1 MLQNTLLLLYSKIEQ
16 NAIFE
21 EHSEWGDMW
30 SQLVSDEEVVPEDEE
45 SEAIQEYQDSLDY
58 LGIKED
64 E

>member
-1 MLQNTLLLLYSKIEQ
+1 
-16 NAIFE
+16 
-21 EHSEWGDMW
+21 MW
-30 SQLVSDEEVVPEDEE
+30 SQLVSDEEVPEDEE

>member
-1 MLQNTLLLLYSKIEQ
+1 MLQNTLLLLYSKLEQ

-30 SQLVSDEEVVPEDEE
+30 SQLVSDEEVPEDEE
-45 SEAIQEYQDSLDY
+45 SEAKEEYQDSLDY